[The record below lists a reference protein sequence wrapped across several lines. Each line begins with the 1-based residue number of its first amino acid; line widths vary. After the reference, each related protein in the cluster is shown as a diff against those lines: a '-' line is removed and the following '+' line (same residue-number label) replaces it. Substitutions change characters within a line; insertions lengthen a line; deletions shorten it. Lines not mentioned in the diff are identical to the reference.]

1 MFQAKESEWARRTG
15 PDAGENGQLLH
26 LTTTQHVSRREGRG
40 IWNCGKCWRREGLP
54 PNVSCAWPR
63 SLLLLSLFRLTLQS
77 DLTLPSEGWSKKAN
91 LPIHDSLLL
100 PNPSTGWACF
110 QEKGTGSLTVA
121 HGALGA
127 QPHLPSI
134 SSLSFRL
141 LSLQEPSLYPARD
154 WLPCRTGHCSWPSS
168 PPGPSWRRARGCFA
182 LPATPLVIC
191 APLSTAGLDC
201 DSQKR
206 PPCCGEESLSLGV
219 GSWTDFYLSL
229 CCLSLNCVHQEHSSP
244 FVCASHSLLSL
255 WGRKHLFAFSSLP
268 PNTHNFRK
276 KIFFTLQGK
285 THCYWCFPPLE
296 WFLGFP
302 FLLPAQHTWP
312 VETQRSQQHWSISS
326 KPLIGSSTQFHK
338 MGVVWGVRISRS
350 KNKATGSWPLSRTAD

>member
-15 PDAGENGQLLH
+15 PDAGESGQLLH
-26 LTTTQHVSRREGRG
+26 LTTTQHVGRREGRG
-40 IWNCGKCWRREGLP
+40 IWNCGKCWRREGLLP

-63 SLLLLSLFRLTLQS
+63 SLLLLSLLRLTLQS
-77 DLTLPSEGWSKKAN
+77 DLKLPSVGWSQKAN

-100 PNPSTGWACF
+100 ANPSTGWACF

-121 HGALGA
+121 HGAL
-127 QPHLPSI
+127 H
-134 SSLSFRL
+134 L
-141 LSLQEPSLYPARD
+141 LSLLQAAQPPGSSLDPARD
-154 WLPCRTGHCSWPSS
+154 WLPCRIGHCSWPSS
-168 PPGPSWRRARGCFA
+168 PPGPSWKRARGCFA
-182 LPATPLVIC
+182 LPAAPLVIC

-201 DSQKR
+201 DRQKR

-255 WGRKHLFAFSSLP
+255 WGRKHIFAFSSLLTP
-268 PNTHNFRK
+268 TTFEK

-296 WFLGFP
+296 CFLGFP
-302 FLLPAQHTWP
+302 FLLPAQHPWP
-312 VETQRSQQHWSISS
+312 VEVQRSPRHWSISS

-338 MGVVWGVRISRS
+338 VGVVRGVRISRS